1 MKASIVLLLF
11 FLLLFFALFS
21 EPTFPQEELLPPAFL
36 SAKSDQNERV
46 PLFWFNS
53 NPDTTEIRYH
63 REGMFRGMYVS
74 SVWHE
79 NCVGVRITSN
89 SSPFYLLE
97 SRIYLSHSGVPSD
110 TSYNYHAPFF
120 VTVNQ
125 DSGGIP
131 RSIFLDSVSTFAQ
144 SADSLS
150 AGEWAEVTHG
160 LLMTDSAFW
169 IVLHW
174 NEASPMSPLV
184 GVDSSVNIGNSFCG
198 KRLFLHREW
207 YPCDYN
213 LMIDA
218 VVVTNSKK
226 DSQANKYRV
235 YRSQDSS
242 SVINTDNLIAAVPAS
257 HFQFTDWDM
266 AIDQTYFY
274 RVTSFNSSEESS
286 GSNLAK
292 ATPKIEAQLK
302 PGRKRIYVF
311 LDSAEWVIENLVLTN
326 PGGLPLWYELGIAM
340 QLPEWMGG
348 SDQWGYNWTDN
359 RFKPDL
365 LFDWVNIEERGIR
378 IGTAGDDNKDYG
390 FFPLGFSFPFYDSTF
405 DSIMISS
412 DGWLS
417 FSPVISCYD
426 DSFYC
431 YKNKSL
437 PYLWGPYNLV
447 APFWDDLKLTD
458 SSAIYFYSSAN
469 SAVISYLNMYHYG
482 QAGRGPYTF
491 QTILFP
497 DGEIT
502 FQYLHIDDS
511 LYNATVGMQNEDGTV
526 GLDVSYNQNFLRD
539 SLVVK
544 MQPGWVRL
552 SSMEGAIQPGGNELL
567 NLTFDASK
575 YPRGVY
581 QADLLI
587 DGWDKNHQLEPL
599 AIPLTLCIDTI
610 IDTMTSSVAE
620 ELEKPEKIAL
630 FQNYPNPF
638 NPVTRI
644 QYMVEGRGKAA
655 VGGRWTGDSSIPTTL
670 KIYNVLGQRVKTLVD
685 EPQKPGDYEVVWD
698 GKDDEGN
705 DVASGIYFCKLTAGS
720 YQKTK
725 KMILLR

>member
-1 MKASIVLLLF
+1 MKASYALVSF
-11 FLLLFFALFS
+11 FLLLLIVLFS
-21 EPTFPQEELLPPAFL
+21 VPATAQDELLPPAFL
-36 SAKSDQNERV
+36 SAKSDQNEQV

-63 REGMFRGMYVS
+63 REGMFKGMYVS
-74 SVWHE
+74 AAWHE
-79 NCVGVRITSN
+79 NCVGVRMTSPN
-89 SSPFYLLE
+89 SLFYLLK
-97 SRIYLSHSGVPSD
+97 SRIYLSHSGIPGD

-131 RSIFLDSVSTFAQ
+131 RSIFLDSVSTFAGGE
-144 SADSLS
+144 DSLS
-150 AGEWAEVTHG
+150 TGEWVEVAHG

-169 IVLHW
+169 IVFHW
-174 NEASPMSPLV
+174 NESSPQSPLV
-184 GVDSSVNIGNSFCG
+184 GVDSVINLGNSFCG
-198 KRLFLHREW
+198 KRLFLHAEW

-213 LMIDA
+213 LMIEA

-226 DSQANKYRV
+226 ESAANKFRV

-257 HFQFTDWDM
+257 HFQFTDLDM

-274 RVTSFNSSEESS
+274 RVTSFNSSEESP

-292 ATPKIEAQLK
+292 ATPKTEARLESDRQ
-302 PGRKRIYVF
+302 RVVVF
-311 LDSAEWVIENLVLTN
+311 LDSVEWVNENMVLTN
-326 PGGLPLWYELGIAM
+326 PGGLPLWYKLQLTM
-340 QLPEWMGG
+340 QRPEWMGG
-348 SDQWGYNWTDN
+348 ADQWGYNWTNN
-359 RFKPDL
+359 RFEPEL
-365 LFDWVNIEERGIR
+365 LFDWVNIEERGTR
-378 IGTAGDDNKDYG
+378 IGTAGDDNIDYG

-417 FSPVISCYD
+417 FSPVIPCYT
-426 DSFYC
+426 DSFFC
-431 YKNKSL
+431 YMNKSL

-447 APFWDDLKLTD
+447 APFWDDLILTD
-458 SSAIYFYSSAN
+458 SSAIYFYSNADSAI
-469 SAVISYLNMYHYG
+469 ISYLNFYHYG

-511 LYNATVGMQNEDGTV
+511 LYNTTVGMQNKDGTV
-526 GLDVSYNQNFLRD
+526 GLEVSYNQNFLRD
-539 SLVVK
+539 SLVVR
-544 MQPGWVRL
+544 MQPGWVRMP
-552 SSMEGAIQPGGNELL
+552 SMEGSIQPGGNKLL
-567 NLTFDASK
+567 NLTFNASK

-587 DGWDKNHQLEPL
+587 DSWDKNHQLEPL
-599 AIPLTLCIDTI
+599 VMPLTLCIDTI

-620 ELEKPEKIAL
+620 EAEKPEKITL

-638 NPVTRI
+638 NPSTTIKFKV
-644 QYMVEGRGKAA
+644 Q
-655 VGGRWTGDSSIPTTL
+655 SSRFKVPIPTTL

-698 GKDDEGN
+698 GKDDEGKE
-705 DVASGIYFCKLTAGS
+705 VASGIYFCKLTAGS
-720 YQKTK
+720 FQKTR
-725 KMILLR
+725 KMVLLR